1 VPALA
6 VGADGVVYAAVGAGD
21 GALLF
26 ALGPDGSVRPGWPQ
40 PLPGDGTWLGPDSGP
55 CVGFALAPDGS
66 IRAWGYEGVAE
77 DSGGLG
83 YFPFATRTVYTAIGA
98 DGETLPGWPFGS
110 QRTGSG
116 PIVGAGGVLY
126 HVSEA
131 GNLWGHDA
139 TAQPVAGA
147 PYKLPEPVAPIPT
160 TDGRLLFVLDRATG
174 AELLSFPPGSDL
186 GSGLTIQL
194 GGARQSPCF
203 EGDSDCFG
211 SVPPALG
218 ADGTLYVSMEEPAPG
233 EGSRIVA
240 LTPNG
245 GSPDGWP
252 VQLPVRTYSQR
263 VSFDRAGNVVVD
275 VMTCDQ
281 VECISVSVGRMRF
294 SPRGELL
301 ESTYD
306 PEP

>member
-1 VPALA
+1 
-6 VGADGVVYAAVGAGD
+6 
-21 GALLF
+21 
-26 ALGPDGSVRPGWPQ
+26 
-40 PLPGDGTWLGPDSGP
+40 
-55 CVGFALAPDGS
+55 
-66 IRAWGYEGVAE
+66 
-77 DSGGLG
+77 
-83 YFPFATRTVYTAIGA
+83 
-98 DGETLPGWPFGS
+98 
-110 QRTGSG
+110 
-116 PIVGAGGVLY
+116 VLY

-131 GNLWGHDA
+131 GYLWGHDA

-160 TDGRLLFVLDRATG
+160 TDGRLLFVLDRETG

-186 GSGLTIQL
+186 ASGLTIGL
-194 GGARQSPCF
+194 GAARQSLCF
-203 EGDSDCFG
+203 EGDVDCFG

-218 ADGTLYVSMEEPAPG
+218 PDGTVYLSLEALAPG

-240 LTPNG
+240 LAPNG
-245 GSPDGWP
+245 DSAPGWP